1 MFKILNLSKDRNLL
15 TEIFPYNVVNQ
26 SAQQI
31 EAWKQQAIDQV
42 TTSLGQSL
50 QAADQIKNTTST
62 AIETAI
68 ASGVN
73 DWVGEHPAIFR
84 FLQILNLAA
93 NHPIISLVLLL
104 LAIAVASSIIKAIV
118 RLIETASWSILQVPL
133 KLLLALI
140 KVSFQ
145 SFIKVTSLAIKQFTN
160 VKISDPKLAL
170 LPATYEEILEN
181 KQQRLTEI
189 AQRLEIL
196 QTEQKQLLQEAALL
210 IDTDTIEIKK
220 LNVN

>member
-15 TEIFPYNVVNQ
+15 TEIFPYFEQ
-26 SAQQI
+26 TKQQI
-31 EAWKQQAIDQV
+31 ESWKQQATRQV

-73 DWVGEHPAIFR
+73 DWVGQHPAIFR
-84 FLQILNLAA
+84 LLQILNLAA

-104 LAIAVASSIIKAIV
+104 LAIAIAWSIIKAIV

-145 SFIKVTSLAIKQFTN
+145 SFIKFCSLAIKQLKNDKT
-160 VKISDPKLAL
+160 SDLKLAL
-170 LPATYEEILEN
+170 LPATSEEIPET

-189 AQRLEIL
+189 ALRLEII
-196 QTEQKQLLQEAALL
+196 QTEQKQLLQEAAEL
-210 IDTDTIEIKK
+210 IDTDTFEIKK
-220 LNVN
+220 PNIN